1 VAERRNTVVVLVG
14 KPVPVVPVVLVVV
27 LSTGQGVEAAWVPA
41 MLVVLVVL
49 TDFGVLAGVVLEA
62 RIVVL
67 VMALRDSQYPLI
79 LTSVAV
85 VVVVV
90 LVAVL

>member
-1 VAERRNTVVVLVG
+1 
-14 KPVPVVPVVLVVV
+14 
-27 LSTGQGVEAAWVPA
+27 
-41 MLVVLVVL
+41 LVVLVVL

>member
-1 VAERRNTVVVLVG
+1 MVLLVLV
-14 KPVPVVPVVLVVV
+14 VMVVV
-27 LSTGQGVEAAWVPA
+27 LSMAQEVGAAWVPA

-79 LTSVAV
+79 LTSVV
-85 VVVVV
+85 VVVVAV